1 MKLPFTFHG
10 ALLLLPILLPALAG
24 FGLYF
29 YKRLWKKP
37 LAEKTVARFALAVSL
52 CNSLVIF
59 LLLFSNVTPLSA
71 EVRLE
76 GMTLSL
82 CLQTDGLG
90 SFFAGMIAVLWP
102 LSTLYAA
109 EYMED
114 DRRSLAFFLFYLL
127 SYGVTVGICFAG
139 SLLTMYIFYEFLTLA
154 TVPLVLHGFSA
165 AHRHAARKYAVY
177 SIGGA
182 SFALAGIITLLYN
195 GYGGSFVYGGTVRE
209 AGPLWQA
216 LYILLFLGFGVKAAV
231 FPFHGWLPTASVAPT
246 PVTALLHAVAVVKAG
261 VFAVMRLSYYVFDP
275 ACLRGTVAQ
284 RLPLCLVLFTVLYG
298 AVTALRE
305 RHFKRRLAYS
315 TVSNLS
321 YILTGVLLL
330 TPAGFAAGLCHMAFH
345 AVTKICAFFCAGA
358 VLHRSKKEYLF
369 ELDGMGAKMPKVFA
383 CFTVSALSLMG
394 VPLFCC
400 FVSKYRLLTAAIDEG
415 TALSFASVAVLLTA
429 ALLCAAYMLT
439 TVIRVFFPEKGRAKY
454 AQEKPDGE
462 GNGKTLDPT
471 YRMLIPIGICA
482 LLCILLGVFPS
493 PVTALAE
500 QIAAGLL

>member
-1 MKLPFTFHG
+1 
-10 ALLLLPILLPALAG
+10 
-24 FGLYF
+24 
-29 YKRLWKKP
+29 
-37 LAEKTVARFALAVSL
+37 
-52 CNSLVIF
+52 
-59 LLLFSNVTPLSA
+59 
-71 EVRLE
+71 
-76 GMTLSL
+76 MTLSL

-102 LSTLYAA
+102 LFTLYAA

-284 RLPLCLVLFTVLYG
+284 RLPLCLVLFNCAVRRGDG
-298 AVTALRE
+298 AAGAGISSGGWHIPRSATSPIFSQR
-305 RHFKRRLAYS
+305 S
-315 TVSNLS
+315 CS
-321 YILTGVLLL
+321 YTGGLCR
-330 TPAGFAAGLCHMAFH
+330 GLCHMAFH

-439 TVIRVFFPEKGRAKY
+439 TVIRAFFPEKGRAKY